1 MRRVLRT
8 AVCVVALTAVAFA
21 QAAQQPAQF
30 RTGINFVRVDVIV
43 SDRNGA
49 NVADLKQSDFEVTED
64 GKPQAIENF
73 KFIKLDGGRVPS
85 ATEGPAR
92 QIRTDADEEQ
102 EAARDDVRLFAIFFD
117 DYHVRK
123 ENSLRVRA
131 PLQQFIQTQL
141 GPTDMIGLMYPLE
154 SVFSVRM
161 TRNQDQVVRGLE
173 KFLGRKYD
181 YRAMNDLE
189 RQYEYL
195 PVETQ
200 EQIRVR
206 VALSA
211 IRGLIVHMGTL
222 KEGRKQ
228 LIIVSEGWSNRLPLT
243 VRQANPT
250 VGDGSV
256 GIAPGGNGIIDPIG
270 AAGLNEN
277 QADFAAQMD
286 MEQLLRDVYDE
297 AN

>member
-1 MRRVLRT
+1 MRRVSRIG
-8 AVCVVALTAVAFA
+8 ACVLSLAAVALAEAASRA
-21 QAAQQPAQF
+21 QQARQAQPDQQQQPAQPVF

-43 SDRNGA
+43 SDKNGA

-64 GKPQAIENF
+64 GKPQSIENF
-73 KFIKLDGGRVPS
+73 KFIKLDGGVS
-85 ATEGPAR
+85 SAATEGAPR
-92 QIRTDADEEQ
+92 RIRTDADEEQ
-102 EAARDDVRLFAIFFD
+102 EAARDDVRLFAVFLD

-131 PLQQFIQTQL
+131 PLEQFIQTQL
-141 GPTDMIGLMYPLE
+141 GPSDMIGLMYPLE
-154 SVFSVRM
+154 SVFNVRM

-181 YRAMNDLE
+181 YTPTNDLE
-189 RQYEYL
+189 REYTYL

-211 IRGLIVHMGTL
+211 LRGLIVHMGTL

-228 LIIVSEGWSNRLPLT
+228 LIVVSK
-243 VRQANPT
+243 
-250 VGDGSV
+250 
-256 GIAPGGNGIIDPIG
+256 IDTC
-270 AAGLNEN
+270 
-277 QADFAAQMD
+277 FSKK
-286 MEQLLRDVYDE
+286 
-297 AN
+297 